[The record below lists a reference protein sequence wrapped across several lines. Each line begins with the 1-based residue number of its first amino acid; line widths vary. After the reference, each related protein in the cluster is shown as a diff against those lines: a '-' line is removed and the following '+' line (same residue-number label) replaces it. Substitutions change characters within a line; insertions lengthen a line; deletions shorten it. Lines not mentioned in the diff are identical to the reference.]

1 MKLKYLLFIATLLLV
16 LNENTAFAQY
26 KGNATFY
33 GTKFH
38 GRRTSDGSTYHKDSL
53 TCAHRTLPFGTLLRV
68 RNTKNG
74 REVVVKVTDRG
85 PFRKGAI
92 VDLSLAAA
100 KAIDMVRAGVVPV
113 EVAQV
118 NSREYP
124 LRAPENKSFI
134 LPELQLLDPATGE
147 YYTASQ
153 WAERGQNERERAQAS
168 ARQRNDAR
176 YLTKAKQP
184 RWRVLNNQ
192 LTAKSSL
199 PNMDTTLP

>member
-1 MKLKYLLFIATLLLV
+1 MKLKYLLFIATLFLV
-16 LNENTAFAQY
+16 LNEHTATAQS

-38 GRRTSDGSTYHKDSL
+38 GRRTSDGSMYHKDSL

-100 KAIDMVRAGVVPV
+100 KEIDMVRAGIVPV

-118 NSREYP
+118 DSREYP
-124 LRAPENKSFI
+124 LRAPENKSFV

-153 WAERGQNERERAQAS
+153 WAERAQDERERAQAS
-168 ARQRNDAR
+168 ARQRNSAR

-184 RWRVLNNQ
+184 RWIILNNQ
-192 LTAKSSL
+192 LTAKNTLKSAA
-199 PNMDTTLP
+199 TTLQ

>member
-1 MKLKYLLFIATLLLV
+1 MKLKYLLFIATLFLV
-16 LNENTAFAQY
+16 LNEHTAVAQSR
-26 KGNATFY
+26 GDATFY

-38 GRRTSDGSTYHKDSL
+38 GRRTSDGSIYHKDSL

-68 RNTKNG
+68 RNVRNG

-85 PFRKGAI
+85 PFRRGAI

-118 NSREYP
+118 KSREYP
-124 LRAPENKSFI
+124 LRAPEGKTFI

-147 YYTASQ
+147 YYTTSQ
-153 WAERGQNERERAQAS
+153 WAERTQHEHERAKAS
-168 ARQRNDAR
+168 ARQRNRAR
-176 YLTKAKQP
+176 YLAKAKLP
-184 RWRVLNNQ
+184 RWKILNNKM
-192 LTAKSSL
+192 TAKGSL
-199 PNMDTTLP
+199 PGHASTQQ